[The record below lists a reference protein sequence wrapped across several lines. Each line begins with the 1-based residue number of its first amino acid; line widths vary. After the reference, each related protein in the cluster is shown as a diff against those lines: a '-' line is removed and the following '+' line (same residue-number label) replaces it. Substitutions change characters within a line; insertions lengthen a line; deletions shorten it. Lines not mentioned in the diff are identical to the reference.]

1 MLPAPLV
8 PFLMPQFES
17 IAKSLVAHNI
27 PANFLTLL
35 SFIAAIGVMAAIG
48 LQIYWL
54 AVLMLLI
61 NRFCDGLD
69 GIVARLHAA
78 KNNGIMSPFGTFADT
93 LTDIFLYGGI
103 VFAFTLAGPSGYEL
117 VGQGYNLAGVFLLF
131 SWLLSAFA
139 SLAFDIEAESKGL
152 EEEHRHKNALFF
164 FDGVSS
170 QTEMTI
176 VLFLMCV
183 FPAFFPAIAALYGLI
198 CMLTVGSRVLMAYK
212 YLR

>member
-8 PFLMPQFES
+8 PFLMPQLEAIS
-17 IAKSLVAHNI
+17 KNLVERGV
-27 PANFLTLL
+27 PANLLTFI
-35 SFIAAIGVMAAIG
+35 SFIAAIGVMASIG
-48 LQIYWL
+48 LHLYWL
-54 AVLMLLI
+54 AVIMLLI
-61 NRFCDGLD
+61 NRICDGID

-78 KNNGIMSPFGTFADT
+78 QHGGVLSPFGTFADT

-103 VFAFTLAGPSGYEL
+103 VFAFVLAGPSGFGL
-117 VGQGYNLAGVFLLF
+117 PAAFLLF

-152 EEEHRHKNALFF
+152 EDEHRYKNALFF

-170 QTEMTI
+170 QMEMTI
-176 VLFLMCV
+176 ILFLMCV